1 MNIDNFAVDEISSLI
16 KQLKQLRDILMK
28 ANELQH
34 MKHLAEKRRQT
45 LEQHRRDY
53 ERNSQQQ
60 QQQQQ
65 RGINSNP
72 DDDEAEDECC

>member
-1 MNIDNFAVDEISSLI
+1 MDNFAVDELSSLI
-16 KQLKQLRDILMK
+16 EQLKQLRDTLMQ

-53 ERNSQQQ
+53 ERNSQ
-60 QQQQQ
+60 
-65 RGINSNP
+65 
-72 DDDEAEDECC
+72 